1 MTEYNKDWCDER
13 HDNIDKE
20 FKIMRTRMNGQDKK
34 LWTIIIL
41 LIANLA
47 GLVAFLARSIAQ

>member
-13 HDNIDKE
+13 HDNIDRE
-20 FKIMRTRMNGQDKK
+20 FEIMRTRMNGQDKK

>member
-1 MTEYNKDWCDER
+1 MTISQKLCDER

-20 FKIMRTRMNGQDKK
+20 FKRGRERMNGFDKK

-41 LIANLA
+41 MIANL
-47 GLVAFLARSIAQ
+47 GTVIGVLVKALVK